1 MFRREVQP
9 DVLAKKLEG
18 PKAIVGP
25 RHLDLDIEPADI
37 VVLAL
42 VPAHTVVL

>member
-9 DVLAKKLEG
+9 GVLAKKLEG
-18 PKAIVGP
+18 LAIVG
-25 RHLDLDIEPADI
+25 RRRLDLDIELADI

-42 VPAHTVVL
+42 VPAHTFVL